1 MYRKS
6 AHDSVMTT
14 VEHFD
19 LPLSNSR
26 LPAQTNLLSMVNQT
40 NRSALTTT
48 IRGYTG
54 STLSQLDQLLAIGT
68 SA

>member
-1 MYRKS
+1 
-6 AHDSVMTT
+6 
-14 VEHFD
+14 
-19 LPLSNSR
+19 LPLSNNR
-26 LPAQTNLLSMVNQT
+26 LPTQTNLLSMVNQT

-54 STLSQLDQLLAIGT
+54 STLSQLDPLLAIGT